1 MFIKLLVLHVQQHP
15 LYLVADYATR
25 LKNQILNSVPYSA
38 NSIHFCCD
46 RYWTPSTKDTT
57 RSKRIGN
64 RVQKLYEVGSQYNA
78 PDPRDFFSSNQN
90 KYQLLMYLSNYWS
103 DMEKERSFMGSRS
116 LYIGGGFQEM
126 SKSVVLMGG
135 TVSNVHDLESTQEE
149 ADTRIILHTIYSINK
164 DAAKR
169 VIVHANDT
177 DVITLCIYYYAS
189 TLMTQLDELWVKAGP
204 LSYLPIHEI
213 TKSLQPPQCK
223 LLPFLHSFS
232 GRDTTSHPYFTSEK
246 GWFIASTKVNTS
258 ALEAFGENGQFD
270 ITDELINQARDLIIA
285 IYSKSNAIPGM
296 SLSDARGNI
305 FLTNKATLLKLL
317 PPTEISSCCT

>member
-149 ADTRIILHTIYSINK
+149 ADTRIMQLN
-164 DAAKR
+164 
-169 VIVHANDT
+169 VL
-177 DVITLCIYYYAS
+177 LCMQMIRM
-189 TLMTQLDELWVKAGP
+189 L
-204 LSYLPIHEI
+204 
-213 TKSLQPPQCK
+213 
-223 LLPFLHSFS
+223 
-232 GRDTTSHPYFTSEK
+232 
-246 GWFIASTKVNTS
+246 
-258 ALEAFGENGQFD
+258 
-270 ITDELINQARDLIIA
+270 
-285 IYSKSNAIPGM
+285 
-296 SLSDARGNI
+296 
-305 FLTNKATLLKLL
+305 
-317 PPTEISSCCT
+317 